1 MTAEIRDMTAGA
13 IAVPEMVTHAFPLAE
28 FADAVDAVRSR
39 KGLKVPV
46 SQA

>member
-1 MTAEIRDMTAGA
+1 MTAGA

-28 FADAVDAVRSR
+28 FADAVDAVRNR
-39 KGLKVPV
+39 KGLKIQV